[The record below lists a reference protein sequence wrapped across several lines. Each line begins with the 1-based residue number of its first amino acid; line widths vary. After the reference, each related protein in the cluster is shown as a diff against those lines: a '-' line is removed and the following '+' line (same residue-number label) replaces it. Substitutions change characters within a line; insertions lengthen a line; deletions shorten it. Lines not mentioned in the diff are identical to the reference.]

1 MSCGII
7 EKALVLLG
15 NTKAGKTTL
24 LHSMAHSDLVGR
36 ANDFGKVV
44 YKVREVKEKL
54 ADAIIGDH

>member
-24 LHSMAHSDLVGR
+24 LHAMAHSDLVGR
-36 ANDFGKVV
+36 ANDIGKVV
-44 YKVREVKEKL
+44 YKVR
-54 ADAIIGDH
+54 